1 MKIELG
7 LRAGIALPLIAT
19 LIIGMSILV
28 GFNYI
33 SQLNVIKE
41 QEVREI
47 ESAINTTNVFLET
60 TPLYQL
66 IININNN
73 INISESYTNLDK
85 ILNKLKKAINAET
98 GFLTKK
104 DLLPEELNQK
114 TSKNTFGQWVSV
126 YFTGKE
132 PKQFISEQ
140 SIDKIT
146 RVKDK
151 YYLDKISTDEQD
163 YFIIYVPIQ
172 DQTGK
177 ILGYIYITKAR
188 ILSSFT
194 IFKIL
199 GVNILSYAVILILIS
214 LLIGYGM
221 HKYVINPII
230 ALTNAADNISM
241 GKTSEKVQIQN
252 AKGEIAVLAKSI
264 ERMRVTMK
272 KLLE

>member
-1 MKIELG
+1 MRIELG
-7 LRAGIALPLIAT
+7 LRAGIALPLLAT

-60 TPLYQL
+60 TSLYQL
-66 IININNN
+66 IVNINNN
-73 INISESYTNLDK
+73 INISESLSNLDK
-85 ILNKLKKAINAET
+85 ILNKLKKAINGET
-98 GFLTKK
+98 GFITKK
-104 DLLPEELNQK
+104 DLFSEELDQK
-114 TSKNTFGQWVSV
+114 TSKNTIGQWFSV

-132 PKQFISEQ
+132 PKQFISEE
-140 SIDKIT
+140 SINKIT
-146 RVKDK
+146 QVKDK

-163 YFIIYVPIQ
+163 YFVIYVPIQ

-199 GVNILSYAVILILIS
+199 GVNILSYTIILILIS

-264 ERMRVTMK
+264 ERMRITMK